1 MLTDVFLLIL
11 HETKILPMLFF
22 YKSGSCISF
31 VLVHYIVV
39 NATNGFLKTVKSMMI
54 NTHNQ
59 SIVIVVVIVISVVYV
74 NKQLCAHTYKKMFC
88 KFLSGVREGF
98 FYVKT
103 IITWELGICFCFLQL
118 QEKLG
123 PKQVLYHKICYK

>member
-1 MLTDVFLLIL
+1 
-11 HETKILPMLFF
+11 MLFF

-74 NKQLCAHTYKKMFC
+74 IVNKQLCAHTYKK
-88 KFLSGVREGF
+88 
-98 FYVKT
+98 
-103 IITWELGICFCFLQL
+103 CFPSF
-118 QEKLG
+118 
-123 PKQVLYHKICYK
+123 

>member
-98 FYVKT
+98 FLRQNNYY
-103 IITWELGICFCFLQL
+103 LGIGNLFLFFAITR
-118 QEKLG
+118 
-123 PKQVLYHKICYK
+123 KIGA